1 MIKKLMQSAMALSLA
16 FGVVAGS
23 MQPAEA
29 RGGAGVAVGVAAG
42 LIGLGILGAAANAG
56 PRTYYHDDGPG
67 CYRGRERCGWT
78 DRRCF
83 VNSYGDEVCRG
94 GRYTCWRPTIC
105 D

>member
-1 MIKKLMQSAMALSLA
+1 MIKKLMQSAMALNLA
-16 FGVVAGS
+16 FGVVATS

-56 PRTYYHDDGPG
+56 PRYYASEPA
-67 CYRGRERCGWT
+67 CYKGRERCGWT
-78 DRRCF
+78 DRHCF
-83 VNSYGDEVCRG
+83 INSYGDEVCRG
-94 GRYTCWRPTIC
+94 GRYTCWRPTYC